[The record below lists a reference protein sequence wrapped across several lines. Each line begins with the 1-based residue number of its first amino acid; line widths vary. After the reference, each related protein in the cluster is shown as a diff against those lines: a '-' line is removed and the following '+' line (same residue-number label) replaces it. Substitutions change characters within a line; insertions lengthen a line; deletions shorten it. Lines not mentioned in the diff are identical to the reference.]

1 MKIFTYNING
11 LKLFGN
17 HGLYESEKQK
27 GQWFVINVK
36 YSIKYNNKIND
47 SITSVIDY
55 NLLCNDINNVFLS
68 KRFNLLESLLIEIRS
83 YLKIKYPKYTF
94 NIEVQKSNPNTDQDI
109 KSISV
114 KI

>member
-1 MKIFTYNING
+1 MKIFTYKINE

-17 HGLYESEKQK
+17 HGLYKSEKEK
-27 GQWFVINVK
+27 GQWFLISVK
-36 YSIKYNNKIND
+36 YSIKYDNKIND
-47 SITSVIDY
+47 SIKSVIDY
-55 NLLCNDINNVFLS
+55 NSLCNDINNVFIS

-83 YLKIKYPKYTF
+83 YLKIKYPKYNF
-94 NIEVQKSNPNTDQDI
+94 YIKIQKSNPNTDQVI